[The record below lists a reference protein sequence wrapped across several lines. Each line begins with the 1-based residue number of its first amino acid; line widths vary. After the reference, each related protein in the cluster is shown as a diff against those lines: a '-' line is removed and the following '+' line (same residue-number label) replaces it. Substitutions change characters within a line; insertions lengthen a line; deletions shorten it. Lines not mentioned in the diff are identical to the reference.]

1 MSHTDEYHDAM
12 VTMLELIWGV
22 GYMAPGGPGNVAK
35 LLSGLEPAGKKILD
49 IGSGI
54 GGPAMEMVE
63 THAAEVTG
71 IDLEPGL
78 VARANAD
85 AQSKGIAER
94 CLFHQVEVGPLG
106 FADNSFDIVVSSG
119 ALTQT
124 ADKLGMFAEIR
135 RVLKPGGW
143 FTAYDWMKI
152 PGDYSDDML
161 YWFKMEGL
169 TYALVTMEEQASL
182 LVEAGFESVESE
194 DATDWYQREAQR
206 EYELIKGDLYA
217 ELVEAIGQAD
227 ADHFVENWRAMVQVI
242 DNGEMRQ
249 VYFRGQNPI

>member
-63 THAAEVTG
+63 THAAEVVG
-71 IDLEPGL
+71 IDLEAGL

-85 AQSKGIAER
+85 AENKGIAER
-94 CLFHQVEVGPLG
+94 CLFHQVEVGPLA
-106 FADNSFDIVVSSG
+106 FADDEFDIVVSSG

-124 ADKLGMFAEIR
+124 ADKLFMFSEIR

-143 FTAYDWMKI
+143 FTAYDWMKV
-152 PGDYSDDML
+152 PGEYSDDML

-169 TYALVTMEEQASL
+169 TYEMVTLEEQAVL
-182 LVEAGFESVESE
+182 LADAGFEAVQSE
-194 DATDWYQREAQR
+194 DATDWYQREARR
-206 EYELIKGDLYA
+206 EYDLIKGDLYS
-217 ELVEAIGQAD
+217 ELVGSLGQEE

-242 DNGEMRQ
+242 DKGEMRQ
-249 VYFRGQNPI
+249 VYFRGRNPG